1 LERLREC
8 LNQGDA
14 GSTASGAKASA
25 SGVPHDRPRSIN
37 RKLTVRIGDT
47 ALIKDQ
53 FYGNAPDIAQALIPV
68 ELRSGLMLDVI
79 RSLIITEDGVTVIEY
94 AFVASL
100 ISIAVAAGVGT
111 VGTSVSAMFA
121 SVAASF

>member
-1 LERLREC
+1 MPEPGRCCIDRFRR
-8 LNQGDA
+8 G
-14 GSTASGAKASA
+14 
-25 SGVPHDRPRSIN
+25 GVGRPADQPRSIN
-37 RKLTVRIGDT
+37 KELTVRFDDT
-47 ALIKDQ
+47 VLIKDQ
-53 FYGNAPDIAQALIPV
+53 FYGNTSDIAQALIPV

-79 RSLIITEDGVTVIEY
+79 RSLMITEDGVAVIEY

-121 SVAASF
+121 SVAAGF